1 MRELPRV
8 FLLVVLLA
16 VSLAAR
22 PLPSAEAGERA
33 LTLDG
38 SVVVFVFPERAP
50 GMVDPAGEFRTM
62 PKDVGPQLEA
72 RGIKVVTTGPALI
85 HHKSRDRRRQ
95 VDFRTTP
102 SFVGTI
108 FFKPQTEP
116 EINRGLE
123 KQGELMLR
131 VDDYFGKKK
140 QGDEKRGQ
148 RVSQTRAPTPRRF
161 SSPIWPGRYGQDI
174 VAGRHVETRT

>member
-1 MRELPRV
+1 MRELR
-8 FLLVVLLA
+8 LMVVLVGCTA
-16 VSLAAR
+16 ASLASSALR
-22 PLPSAEAGERA
+22 HAEAEEKA

-38 SVVVFVFPERAP
+38 PVVVFVLPVLAP
-50 GMVDPAGEFRTM
+50 GMDDPAGDFRSL
-62 PKDVGPQLEA
+62 PKDVGPELEA
-72 RGIKVVTTGPALI
+72 RGIKVLTTAPVLI

-116 EINRGLE
+116 EINLGTE

-131 VDDYFGKKK
+131 VEDYFGKR
-140 QGDEKRGQ
+140 KRK
-148 RVSQTRAPTPRRF
+148 T
-161 SSPIWPGRYGQDI
+161 
-174 VAGRHVETRT
+174 